1 MTGNTTSDQPKTQTL
16 YGEGYYLPCMDVRF
30 LGGAHE
36 VGRVGIL
43 AELDGSSFLFDYGMT
58 PGEPPAYPEQAP
70 PVECLFL
77 THGHLDHSGMAPW
90 LSGRHHVPI
99 FTTPVTQEI
108 ARILFSDSLKIARCN
123 GYPFPYDD
131 RDVEETERHFL
142 SVAPGEQIDI
152 GDVEISCHS
161 AGHIPGSLMFKE
173 QSSDTLIACDLNTI
187 DSRLVNGAEPVSCD
201 TLFLEGTY
209 AGENHPPRR
218 ELEQQFLDKV
228 DEVVAR
234 GGTAVVPA
242 FAVGRTQEIALLL
255 ADSGHEVWLD
265 GMGSRI
271 GEIFLQHP
279 SYLRSPK
286 GLKKALDN
294 VNLVY
299 SRKGKKMAMRGD
311 VIVTTSGMLNGG
323 PVLGYADKIR
333 DDPNSA
339 IIITG
344 YQVEGTNGE
353 RLLETGELSLHGVT
367 QPVNAEVAFYDFSAH
382 AGHDQLREFARQCH
396 PEQVVLFHSDNPEPL
411 ATDLRDFVSEVNV
424 PENGEELSL

>member
-1 MTGNTTSDQPKTQTL
+1 
-16 YGEGYYLPCMDVRF
+16 MDVRF

-43 AELDGSSFLFDYGMT
+43 AELNGSSLLFDYGMT
-58 PGEPPAYPEQAP
+58 PGVPPAYPVQAP

-77 THGHLDHSGMAPW
+77 SHGHLDHSGMAPW
-90 LSGRHHVPI
+90 LSGRYNVPI
-99 FTTPVTQEI
+99 FSTPVTQEI

-123 GYPFPYDD
+123 GYPFPYSD
-131 RDVEETERHFL
+131 RDVEEAERNFL
-142 SVAPGEQIDI
+142 SIDPGEHISV
-152 GDVEISCHS
+152 GDMEISCHP

-173 QSSDTLIACDLNTI
+173 ENTGVLIACDLNTI
-187 DSRLVNGAEPVSCD
+187 DSRLVAGAEPVSCD
-201 TLFLEGTY
+201 TLLMEGTY
-209 AGENHPPRR
+209 AGQNHPPRR
-218 ELEQQFLDKV
+218 ELEQQFLDTV
-228 DEVVAR
+228 DDVVAR
-234 GGTAVVPA
+234 GGTAIIPA
-242 FAVGRTQEIALLL
+242 FAVGRTQEVAMLL

-294 VNLVY
+294 VHLVY
-299 SRKGKKMAMRGD
+299 SRKGKRMAMDGD

-323 PVLGYADKIR
+323 PVLGYADNIR

-353 RLLETGELSLHGVT
+353 RLLETGELSLYGVKR
-367 QPVNAEVAFYDFSAH
+367 PVNAEVFFYDFSAH
-382 AGHDQLREFARQCH
+382 AGHDELRDFARACR
-396 PEQVVLFHSDNPEPL
+396 PERVVLFHSDNPEPL
-411 ATDLRDFVSEVNV
+411 AAELRDFAAEVV
-424 PENGEELSL
+424 IPENGDQLSL